1 MPQTRNADVAKLV
14 DALDLG
20 SSAFTGVGV
29 RLPSSAQTTL
39 GFDTPIAIGTRLRVF
54 YFTLLNNF
62 VLEITLDKNT
72 GTEASL
78 KISLK
83 EGDYQP
89 KVEKKIKEYSKKA
102 EIKGFRKGKVPLT
115 IIKNMYGK
123 SILVEEINHM
133 ISHGLSDYI
142 KDNKLNIIGDPLP
155 DRSQMDTI
163 DWDTQKDFEFDYNIG
178 LVDDFTVDLSKKQK
192 INRNKIKVD
201 KKVIEETI
209 ANLKE
214 QHRDMIN
221 PEVSEAGDA
230 IYGSFTQVDGDL
242 KANDVIETKDLD
254 KKNAKQFIGIKK
266 GDKISFDPHKTFS
279 SDEQLAQVLGI
290 EVDAAKA
297 IEGEI
302 EVEVI
307 NINRKVAAEINQ
319 AFFDNIFGKDIVK
332 EEKEFL
338 TKVEESISK
347 NYDKESD
354 YLLERDIRDHFVA
367 KTKMDTPNE
376 FLREWL
382 FISNEGKITKE
393 QIEAEFD
400 LYIAELKWSLIRNKI
415 LEGAKIEISNDEI
428 RGKAVEALAEQ
439 FGGSSVMQQLGDKID
454 EFADSYLKAN
464 NGENYTTIHNQV
476 ATQKV
481 YAHIIESVTVNIKKV
496 SLDDFRKL
504 AEK

>member
-1 MPQTRNADVAKLV
+1 MAKLV

-62 VLEITLDKNT
+62 VLEITLNKNT

-83 EGDYQP
+83 QGDYQP

-115 IIKNMYGK
+115 MIKNMYGK

-142 KDNKLNIIGDPLP
+142 KDNKLNIIGEPLP

-178 LVDDFTVDLSKKQK
+178 LVDKFAIDLSKKQK
-192 INRNKIKVD
+192 INKNEIKVD
-201 KKVIEETI
+201 KKVIDETI
-209 ANLKE
+209 TNLKE
-214 QHRDMIN
+214 QYGDMTN
-221 PEVSEAGDA
+221 PDVSEAGDA
-230 IYGSFTQVDGDL
+230 IFGSFTQAEGDL
-242 KANDVIETKDLD
+242 NAKGVIETKDLD
-254 KKNAKQFIGIKK
+254 KKEAKQFIGVKK
-266 GDKISFDPHKTFS
+266 GDKISFDLHKVIS
-279 SDEQLAQVLGI
+279 SDERIAQVLGI

-297 IEGEI
+297 ITGEV
-302 EVEVI
+302 ELEVI
-307 NINRKVAAEINQ
+307 NVNRKVAAEINQ
-319 AFFDNIFGKDIVK
+319 VFFDKIFGKDIVK

-338 TKVEESISK
+338 SKIEESISK
-347 NYDKESD
+347 NYDKESN

-382 FISNEGKITKE
+382 FISNEGKVTKE
-393 QIEAEFD
+393 QIDSEFD
-400 LYIAELKWSLIRNKI
+400 LYISELKWSLIRNKI
-415 LEGAKIEISNDEI
+415 SEEAKIEVSNDEI
-428 RGKAVEALAEQ
+428 KAKAIEVMAEQ
-439 FGGSSVMQQLGDKID
+439 FGGQSVIQQLGDKMD

-464 NGENYTTIHNQV
+464 NGENYTTIYNQV
-476 ATQKV
+476 ATEKV
-481 YAHIIESVTVNIKKV
+481 YKHVIDSITVNTKKV

-504 AEK
+504 ASN